1 MVAEQRRMA
10 AHVPASPGVEAGA
23 KPMIIALQ
31 LGWWIVVGGWWS
43 SQMVSTNQQRG
54 SDMIGV

>member
-31 LGWWIVVGGWWS
+31 LGWWIVVDE
-43 SQMVSTNQQRG
+43 QPLSTIPEWG
-54 SDMIGV
+54 SDMIAV

>member
-31 LGWWIVVGGWWS
+31 LGWWIVVGDGG
-43 SQMVSTNQQRG
+43 STSIYHPAAGLRY
-54 SDMIGV
+54 DRV

>member
-31 LGWWIVVGGWWS
+31 LGWWI
-43 SQMVSTNQQRG
+43 
-54 SDMIGV
+54 

>member
-31 LGWWIVVGGWWS
+31 LGWWIVVGGNHELPS
-43 SQMVSTNQQRG
+43 RSRAP
-54 SDMIGV
+54 I